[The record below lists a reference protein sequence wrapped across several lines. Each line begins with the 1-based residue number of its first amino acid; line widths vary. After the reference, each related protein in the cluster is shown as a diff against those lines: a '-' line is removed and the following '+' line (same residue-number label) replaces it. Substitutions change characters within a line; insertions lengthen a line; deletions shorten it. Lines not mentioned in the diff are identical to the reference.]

1 MLYIGE
7 HVGTGSGPNVDV
19 ALDPL
24 EGTDI
29 CANGGSNALAVVAI
43 AEKGGFLNAPDVYM
57 EKLAVG
63 AGFPPD
69 ILDIEASPKQNI
81 HNIAKAKKCDA
92 SEISAVILERPRH
105 KELIAKVRE
114 TGARITLIDDGDVAG
129 IIATTRWE
137 TGADVYMGIGGAPEG
152 VLAAAA
158 LRSTGGQMQG
168 RLIFEGDK
176 IDASQKERAKR
187 MGISDFNKIYTTE
200 ELATGDVMFSA
211 TGVTNGWMLS
221 GVTKIKDKAYTETL
235 VMRSRTKTIRRIKTE
250 HNLNFKPI

>member
-1 MLYIGE
+1 
-7 HVGTGSGPNVDV
+7 
-19 ALDPL
+19 
-24 EGTDI
+24 
-29 CANGGSNALAVVAI
+29 
-43 AEKGGFLNAPDVYM
+43 
-57 EKLAVG
+57 
-63 AGFPPD
+63 
-69 ILDIEASPKQNI
+69 
-81 HNIAKAKKCDA
+81 
-92 SEISAVILERPRH
+92 
-105 KELIAKVRE
+105 
-114 TGARITLIDDGDVAG
+114 
-129 IIATTRWE
+129 
-137 TGADVYMGIGGAPEG
+137 MGIGGAPEG

-221 GVTKIKDKAYTETL
+221 GVTKVKDKAYTETL